1 MREPLSRIVWL
12 TETKIR
18 RRYFF
23 ILRPLRRRHGWI
35 PCVPARTKDKRRHRR
50 RLSFVSSVICLADR
64 WRWAAVAGRR
74 APAFPETFST
84 ERRERMREIW
94 GCMVRKATF
103 ECHRKGAERSFISAL
118 SCHLRTTREH
128 SRATMGPQTFDPKAG
143 SGKCCAE
150 KFLSPRESQR
160 CSTIALMDVRLR
172 GASVVD
178 LWKES
183 KG

>member
-23 ILRPLRRRHGWI
+23 IPRPLRRRHGWI
-35 PCVPARTKDKRRHRR
+35 PCVPARTKDKRRR

-84 ERRERMREIW
+84 ERRERMRRYGVAWLE
-94 GCMVRKATF
+94 RPHLNATG
-103 ECHRKGAERSFISAL
+103 KGLSAL
-118 SCHLRTTREH
+118 SSLLC
-128 SRATMGPQTFDPKAG
+128 RATYARPANTPEPRWDLKLSIQRPDPGNVAPRNFYRR
-143 SGKCCAE
+143 E
-150 KFLSPRESQR
+150 KVNVVLLSR
-160 CSTIALMDVRLR
+160 
-172 GASVVD
+172 
-178 LWKES
+178 
-183 KG
+183 